1 MVSPCDELSFL
12 YLITLMISS
21 RIYPLYQIMNYHA
34 PNGDNVFDD
43 DGWPLDFINTLRS
56 WKEMREYF
64 DCVNEEQKESEEG
77 TQSFASIPDGNV
89 FDDFPEDFLG
99 ATDLPF

>member
-1 MVSPCDELSFL
+1 
-12 YLITLMISS
+12 
-21 RIYPLYQIMNYHA
+21 
-34 PNGDNVFDD
+34 
-43 DGWPLDFINTLRS
+43 
-56 WKEMREYF
+56 MREYF